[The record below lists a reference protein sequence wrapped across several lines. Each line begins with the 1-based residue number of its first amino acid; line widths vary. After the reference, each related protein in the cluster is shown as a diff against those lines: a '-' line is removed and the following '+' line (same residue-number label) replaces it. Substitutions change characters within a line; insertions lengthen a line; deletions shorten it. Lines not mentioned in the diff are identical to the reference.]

1 MVDIFFLGNLVF
13 DTKEQAEE
21 AIKTLLADPNAQVDH
36 TTLVASK
43 IFENADGK
51 NIELSLRVATDEDV
65 KSKGARE
72 RSRYYLLHGTEDSEV
87 QREERYN
94 DLEERMKRNGGDGRD
109 VFSRLGNKVENNE
122 RRGTQRRQRD
132 RSASPGREII
142 RKTRELP
149 DRLKNRLGALN
160 NNDDQKE
167 TDTSGDSNENASNI
181 NAEVEDSNS
190 NE

>member
-1 MVDIFFLGNLVF
+1 MVF

-21 AIKTLLADPNAQVDH
+21 AIKTLLTDPNAQVNH

-65 KSKGARE
+65 KSKGSRE

-87 QREERYN
+87 QREERYK

-109 VFSRLGNKVENNE
+109 VFSRLGNKVGNNE

-132 RSASPGREII
+132 RSASPSREII

-160 NNDDQKE
+160 NDDQKE
-167 TDTSGDSNENASNI
+167 TDTNGDGNENT
-181 NAEVEDSNS
+181 NAEVENSNS